1 MKAWD
6 GLGQFQMV
14 CDDRSHLLIFC
25 HSGQI
30 SLLVNNGLGQPVIIC
45 DSLRLSVTAYDF
57 L

>member
-6 GLGQFQMV
+6 GLGQLQMV
-14 CDDRSHLLIFC
+14 CDDRSQPLIFC
-25 HSGQI
+25 DSGQMY
-30 SLLVNNGLGQPVIIC
+30 LLVNNGLGHPVIIC